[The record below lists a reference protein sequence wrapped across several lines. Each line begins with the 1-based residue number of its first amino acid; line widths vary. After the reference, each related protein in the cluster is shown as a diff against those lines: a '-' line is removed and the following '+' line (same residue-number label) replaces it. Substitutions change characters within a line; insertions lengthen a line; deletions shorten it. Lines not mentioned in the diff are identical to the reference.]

1 MTDENL
7 PYSTGNS
14 TPCSVDLNEKA
25 DSKRRATGIHITHFA
40 LQQKLT
46 RHCKATALQLKM

>member
-25 DSKRRATGIHITHFA
+25 DSKRRDRGIHITHFA
-40 LQQKLT
+40 L
-46 RHCKATALQLKM
+46 